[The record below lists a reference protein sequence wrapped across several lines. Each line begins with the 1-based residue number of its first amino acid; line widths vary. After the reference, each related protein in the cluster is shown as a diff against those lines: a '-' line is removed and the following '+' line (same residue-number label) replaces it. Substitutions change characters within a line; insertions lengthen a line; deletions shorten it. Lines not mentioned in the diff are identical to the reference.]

1 MMEDNRRDPSS
12 EFDSGYIDQLFSAGR
27 TPAKQESPL
36 APAPQPEPDP
46 EPAAA
51 EPPKPAEP
59 AAKPFPKPLLILI
72 AIALLGIGFLLG
84 RLPGSHRHDF
94 PATDPSGQTSAHIQT
109 APSTDS
115 DIAVDYTAM
124 STRHL
129 ADIASQIQQL
139 SSYGMPNSSKTLSI
153 NIYQQ
158 LKYANPVLVE
168 LEQRKDAVTQLSAA
182 AASATDR
189 NASYAASA
197 LIRYYIVYLGF
208 NAENT
213 QGTAPASQWLCD
225 DNTYFRIYEY
235 IEAPLVTHTFSQ
247 STIFD
252 FKGTL
257 FELEDGF
264 IEDYGN
270 DPNFWYRIEPL
281 QDISE
286 NQQAYIRN
294 PMLSYQGAGND
305 AWLSCRRYDKGWFVY
320 GYASSKTA
328 ISFTIEFSGSTHDIH
343 LIVSPVPGDG
353 ESPAAFAQCFLDQ
366 VQTLQRL
373 PNLNPDKKLKNYPI
387 VEAVL
392 KQPGAITALLN
403 LAQSSSAWVDNEP
416 NSGSG
421 KNLIVPLLDTAD
433 FRNRMTPAESRA
445 FTVLKTQTMYLET
458 DMLFAPAILETAEGF
473 VLADMPGYRLGD
485 MPKNLTDIPISEINC
500 WASVLLTEG
509 AYILQ
514 QPNWDLEITLRYS
527 GLAGAWPVYD
537 SNDQLVGW
545 IISGKMTG
553 SCYMDLKLL
562 QGDTTISQTGLHAY
576 PSKT

>member
-12 EFDSGYIDQLFSAGR
+12 EFDSEYIDQLFSAGR
-27 TPAKQESPL
+27 TPAKQESPS

-72 AIALLGIGFLLG
+72 AIALLGVGFLLG
-84 RLPGSHRHDF
+84 RLPGSHRHDL

-115 DIAVDYTAM
+115 GIAVDYTSM

-286 NQQAYIRN
+286 DQQAYIRN

-320 GYASSKTA
+320 GYAAGKTA
-328 ISFTIEFSGSTHDIH
+328 ISFTIEFRGSTHDIH

-387 VEAVL
+387 MEAVL

-403 LAQSSSAWVDNEP
+403 LAQSSSAWVDNKP

-421 KNLIVPLLDTAD
+421 KNLILPLLDTAD
-433 FRNRMTPAESRA
+433 FRNRMTISESRA
-445 FTVLKTQTMYLET
+445 LQALCGYGKYLDPTSLSE
-458 DMLFAPAILETAEGF
+458 PAIVETAEGF
-473 VLADMPGYRLGD
+473 ILTGLPGLHVGD
-485 MPKNLTDIPISEINC
+485 KPENLKDIPLSEMNY
-500 WASVLLTEG
+500 WAYVPLTEDV
-509 AYILQ
+509 IMLQ

-537 SNDQLVGW
+537 SNDQLAGW
-545 IISGKMTG
+545 VISGQLKWD
-553 SCYMDLKLL
+553 DLLHLDLL
-562 QGDTTISQTGLHAY
+562 QGNGTVFSTSIHAE
-576 PSKT
+576 PLNT